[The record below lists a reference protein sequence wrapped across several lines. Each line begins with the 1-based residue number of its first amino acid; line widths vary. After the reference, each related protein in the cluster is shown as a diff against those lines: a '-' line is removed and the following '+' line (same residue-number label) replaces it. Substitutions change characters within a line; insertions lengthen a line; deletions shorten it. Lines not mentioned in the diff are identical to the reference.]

1 MSAPLFIGAISGT
14 SVDGLDLA
22 VLEAG
27 TPPSIAAGRTVAIPS
42 DLTRLL
48 KDLGSGKVESL
59 DSLGEAD
66 YRVGALIG
74 SSIVE
79 LLADLSLKTKDIVAI
94 GSHGQTVRH
103 RSEGAT
109 PFSLQIGDPN
119 LIAEITGIDTVADFR
134 RRDMAAGGQGA
145 PLVPP
150 FHEALFRTSD
160 ENRTVLNIGGISNIS
175 LLPADPGAD
184 VVGFDTGPGNALIDA
199 WAELHMGVAYDN
211 DGAWARSGHLDGGL
225 LSQLLQDP
233 YFRAVPP
240 KSTGKELFNLAWL
253 ETFNAA
259 TDKREPADVQSTL
272 AELTAATVEQSIRQ
286 WAPATSTVIVCGG
299 GRLNGHLMER
309 LSARLSPIPVVP
321 TEALGLQRRLDRS
334 RSLRVARI
342 PHHQCSN
349 GQRPRRYRSARI
361 SSARR
366 DLPEG
371 DLDRERVTAAT
382 RRRRVRILHHELRA
396 L

>member
-1 MSAPLFIGAISGT
+1 MSSPLFIGAISGT

-66 YRVGALIG
+66 YRLGVLIG

-79 LLADLSLKTKDIVAI
+79 LLADLSLKKQAVVAI

-150 FHEALFRTSD
+150 FHEALFRTSK

-175 LLPADPGAD
+175 LLPADSSAD

-199 WAELHMGVAYDN
+199 WAELHLGTAYDN
-211 DGAWARSGHLDGGL
+211 DGAWARTGRLDSSL
-225 LSQLLQDP
+225 LNQLLQDP

-253 ETFNAA
+253 ATFNTA
-259 TDKREPADVQSTL
+259 TDKRDPEDVQSTL
-272 AELTAATVEQSIRQ
+272 AELTAATVEQSIRR
-286 WAPATSTVIVCGG
+286 WAAETSTVIVCGG
-299 GRLNGHLMER
+299 GRLNGHLMECLADR
-309 LSARLSPIPVVP
+309 LFPIPVSP
-321 TEALGLQRRLDRS
+321 TEALGYNGDWIEAAAFAWLAFRTINGKTGSDRVVTGARTS
-334 RSLRVARI
+334 RMLGGI
-342 PHHQCSN
+342 
-349 GQRPRRYRSARI
+349 YRKA
-361 SSARR
+361 
-366 DLPEG
+366 
-371 DLDRERVTAAT
+371 V
-382 RRRRVRILHHELRA
+382 
-396 L
+396 

>member
-79 LLADLSLKTKDIVAI
+79 LLADLSLKKQDIVAI

-160 ENRTVLNIGGISNIS
+160 ESRTVLNIGGISNIS
-175 LLPADPGAD
+175 LLPADPRAD
-184 VVGFDTGPGNALIDA
+184 VVGFDTGPGNALVDA
-199 WAELHMGVAYDN
+199 WAELHIGVAYDN

-225 LSQLLQDP
+225 LNQLLQDP

-259 TDKREPADVQSTL
+259 PDKREPADVQSTL

-309 LSARLSPIPVVP
+309 LSERLSPIPVVP
-321 TEALGLQRRLDRS
+321 TEALGY
-334 RSLRVARI
+334 
-342 PHHQCSN
+342 N
-349 GQRPRRYRSARI
+349 GDWIEAAAFAWLAFRTI
-361 SSARR
+361 SSQTGSDRAVTGARAS
-366 DLPEG
+366 
-371 DLDRERVTAAT
+371 RVLGGIYRKA
-382 RRRRVRILHHELRA
+382 I
-396 L
+396 